1 MTAGQENIDQIYR
14 LIRQAILDKDAV
26 VATYNDYVREMC
38 PHMIGTKKGRAK
50 SLLYQFAGESS
61 SGLEPDGSPDNW
73 RCLFVDELSSVSVK
87 KLMGR
92 WHTARNYSRLQACVD
107 RIDVEVV
114 V

>member
-1 MTAGQENIDQIYR
+1 MAVGQKNIDQIYKM
-14 LIRQAILDKDAV
+14 IRQAILDKDVV
-26 VATYNDYVREMC
+26 VAAYHDYVREMC

-50 SLLYQFAGESS
+50 SLFYQFAGGSS

-73 RCLFVDELSSVSVK
+73 RCLFVDELSNVSVK
-87 KLMGR
+87 KLTGE
-92 WHTARNYSRLQACVD
+92 WHTAPNYSRPQTCVD